1 MSGTRYDVVGI
12 GNAIVDVLAQ
22 VPDGFLAQHGLTR
35 GAMALIDDRQAE
47 ALYAALPPGI
57 ECSGGSAANTIAGV
71 AMLGGRAAFIGK
83 VRDDQLGQVFAHDI
97 RAVGVTFD
105 TPFATTGLPTARCLI
120 AVTPDA
126 QRTMNTFLGASIA
139 LGPDDVDA
147 TLIESAAVT
156 YLEGYLWDPPQAKEA
171 FRRAMA
177 IAHKAGRKVALSL
190 SDSFC
195 VGRYRAEFRQLVEND
210 VDILFANEG
219 EITSLYETDDF
230 DVALAQVKKLGRIA
244 ALTRSEK
251 GSVIVQG
258 NNVHTIAAAPQGAVV
273 DTTGAGDLYAAGV
286 LAGLTQGKDL
296 ATAGRMGSLCAG
308 AVIAQV
314 GARPAKDLKALVA
327 REAKG

>member
-1 MSGTRYDVVGI
+1 MSGSRYDVVGI

-22 VPDGFLAQHGLTR
+22 VQDGFLTQHGLTR
-35 GAMALIDDRQAE
+35 GAMALIDDKQAE

-83 VRDDQLGQVFAHDI
+83 VRGDQLGQVFTHDI
-97 RAVGVTFD
+97 RAVGVAFD

-139 LGPDDVDA
+139 LGPDDVDEK
-147 TLIESAAVT
+147 LIAESAVT

-171 FRRAMA
+171 FRRAMT

-195 VGRYRAEFRQLVEND
+195 VGRYRAEFRHLVEHE

-219 EITSLYETDDF
+219 EITSLYETDSF
-230 DVALAQVKKLGRIA
+230 DAALAQVRKLGRIA

-251 GSVIVQG
+251 GSVMVQG
-258 NNVHTIAAAPQGAVV
+258 DTVHTIAATPQGPVV

-286 LAGLTQGKDL
+286 LAGLTQGRDL

-327 REAKG
+327 RDGKA